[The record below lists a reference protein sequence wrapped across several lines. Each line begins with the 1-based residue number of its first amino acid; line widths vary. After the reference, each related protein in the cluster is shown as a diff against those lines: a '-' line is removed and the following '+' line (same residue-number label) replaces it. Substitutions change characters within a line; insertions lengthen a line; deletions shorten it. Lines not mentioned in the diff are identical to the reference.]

1 MLQVFDES
9 FAKQFLAVA
18 RWFMTLVHQPQF
30 SKVMGDVEIPKQP
43 MKYDP
48 KKASAA
54 APKKESKPEQPK
66 KEKPPAAAA
75 KVGIGPL
82 RQFVS
87 CTCCEMALL
96 SGPDLGELGSLWLI
110 RGFPALL
117 GLHLCGQARN
127 FAQAAVCRLY
137 IAITSQCPDWWLWVC
152 SQQPQPRQS
161 LRRRSRRRSQKTL

>member
-9 FAKQFLAVA
+9 FAKQFPAVT

-66 KEKPPAAAA
+66 KEKAPAAAA
-75 KVGIGPL
+75 KVGVGPL
-82 RQFVS
+82 RQFF
-87 CTCCEMALL
+87 
-96 SGPDLGELGSLWLI
+96 I
-110 RGFPALL
+110 
-117 GLHLCGQARN
+117 
-127 FAQAAVCRLY
+127 
-137 IAITSQCPDWWLWVC
+137 
-152 SQQPQPRQS
+152 
-161 LRRRSRRRSQKTL
+161 